1 MEQYIIA
8 LVAIIVAIFLI
19 KKFVGCLVR
28 SAITIAL
35 IIILIFIFYFYMQ

>member
-19 KKFVGCLVR
+19 KKFVGCIIR
-28 SAITIAL
+28 SAVTIAL
-35 IIILIFIFYFYMQ
+35 IVILTLIYYYYMQ